1 MNRKPTV
8 LVLIV
13 LAFGGM
19 SWAMLR
25 ASKPATKALG
35 RGIAVGD
42 SHLAISPNRTLE
54 ALNAWGFGASENP
67 AGHRYLYIQAVRYKP
82 EVSTAQI
89 DAILRSM
96 DETLRKIPQIKSIKS
111 YRVVGDPRTYD
122 YAVLMEFDSLE
133 DLKTYGNS
141 EIHRRWVKEHN
152 TVGLAQDVAR
162 MTIDMRSGQ

>member
-1 MNRKPTV
+1 MTRKPTLLV
-8 LVLIV
+8 LVV
-13 LAFGGM
+13 LAFGVI
-19 SWAMLR
+19 SWATFG
-25 ASKPATKALG
+25 ASKPAEKALG
-35 RGIAVGD
+35 QGIAGGG
-42 SHLAISPNRTLE
+42 SRLAIPPNRASE
-54 ALNAWGFGASENP
+54 VLNAWAFGASENP

-82 EVSTAQI
+82 TVSTAQI

-96 DETLRKIPQIKSIKS
+96 DETLRKIPQIKSIRS

-162 MTIDMRSGQ
+162 LTIDMNSSQ